1 MKRTLLTVI
10 SVIATL
16 FAVSTEAIANSEY
29 KYYDVKQSRTENI
42 SVSDTL
48 GTITDNIDQDTIMQL
63 YAVDEFPRFEQCK
76 DVSIEESQ
84 QCFKQH
90 LYLFIVRNFSYPE
103 AAMDKGLQGIV
114 NVVFK
119 INTNG
124 IVEILE
130 AKGEHPILNNHA
142 RTIIERLPR
151 FIPAKYKGVPVAILC
166 IQPIRFTLND
176 TLND

>member
-10 SVIATL
+10 SVITIL
-16 FAVSTEAIANSEY
+16 FTVSTETIANSEH
-29 KYYDVKQSRTENI
+29 KYYDVRQSLTENI

-48 GTITDNIDQDTIMQL
+48 SAITDNIEQDTIMQL

-76 DVSIEESQ
+76 YVSREESQ

-103 AAMDKGLQGIV
+103 SALYNGVQGIV

-130 AKGEHPILNNHA
+130 VKGEHPILNNQA

-166 IQPIRFTLND
+166 SQPIRFTLND
-176 TLND
+176 